1 MGDEVARAERRLA
14 RAEQSARLNPRAREI
29 AQVQPRLRS
38 ALTAL
43 EHGQIGLR
51 NLSRTLLD
59 RTYYLPQ
66 DMADQAYPPA
76 VREALADVL
85 DAVATAVHAV
95 APVAGGHHPDDTAA
109 IDAVATHLSEVGRRT
124 EHLGTLLY
132 IDPHAD
138 PAAWQQHGALLAAI
152 DRLRVEIDAAIRPP
166 VSTWRPA
173 GLGGRQ
179 RDALHR
185 GLTAARDHGCSRP
198 HRTLRER
205 LGIATTAPRPQD
217 DAPRQLAN
225 TGEVN

>member
-1 MGDEVARAERRLA
+1 MA
-14 RAEQSARLNPRAREI
+14 RAEQSARLNPRGREI
-29 AQVQPRLRS
+29 AQAQPRLRS